1 MTSRTPAIP
10 RGVVLSVGFRSR
22 LACGVCAGLLA
33 LSFSLVGSPSIA
45 YAASGTGVT
54 AQQTLINQDRA
65 AAGLG
70 SLNWSD
76 CLAAVAVQNA
86 ERIMAQGYL
95 SHTNGPTLDLD
106 CGIGSTQGGENI
118 AYMSGGINDTQ
129 ANTLFMNSAPHRANI
144 LGPYQYVAT
153 AWSVASNGY
162 AYLAEEFLGAATTV
176 VPGGLHPLPPAR
188 ILDTRIGLGG
198 VTGRLGPGGTL
209 SMLVAGSGGVPSTG
223 FDAVVVNVTVTDT
236 TSPGFLTVYPQEDPR
251 PNASNLNWVAGQTV
265 ANLVQVAV
273 RGSGRL
279 TLYNAAGYADVVVDV
294 SGYVPATTTAPGPD
308 GRYNALVP
316 ARLLDTRDGTG
327 GYRAPIGPRQ
337 TIALQVAG
345 RGGVPSTGAAAVV
358 LNLTATDATGAPSSF
373 LTAYPTGLPV
383 PLSSS
388 LNFTAG
394 QTVANRVVV
403 KLGVGGQVN
412 LYNAAGSVD
421 AVADVAGWYTDG
433 IAASN
438 GSTFTGVTPVRI
450 LDTRIGTGGISG
462 QVPAGGTIA
471 VTVAGRGGV
480 PLMSSTSPVP
490 PTAVVLNVTATN
502 PTAGSSFLTVFADGA
517 PRPATSDLNFTAGR
531 SVPNLVVARLGSNGL
546 VDVYNAAGS
555 TDVIFDV
562 VGWYG

>member
-1 MTSRTPAIP
+1 MGFVRHRAAAHT
-10 RGVVLSVGFRSR
+10 VL
-22 LACGVCAGLLA
+22 LAAACGLA
-33 LSFSLVGSPSIA
+33 SYMYAALPASPVH
-45 YAASGTGVT
+45 AASGTGVT
-54 AQQTLINQDRA
+54 AQQALINQDRA
-65 AAGLG
+65 ASGLG
-70 SLNWSD
+70 ALSWSD

-86 ERIMAQGYL
+86 ERIMAQGAL

-118 AYMSGGINDTQ
+118 AYLSGGINDTE

-162 AYLAEEFLGAATTV
+162 AYVAEEFLGAAGTV

-188 ILDTRIGLGG
+188 ILDTRSGLGG
-198 VTGRLGPGGTL
+198 VPAARLGPGGTL
-209 SMLVAGSGGVPSTG
+209 SMQVAGWGGVPSTG

-251 PNASNLNWVAGQTV
+251 PDASNLNWVAGQTV

-273 RGSGRL
+273 RDSGRL
-279 TLYNAAGYADVVVDV
+279 TLYNAAGYADAVVDV
-294 SGYVPATTTAPGPD
+294 SGYVPTIATAPSPD
-308 GRYNALVP
+308 GRYNPLVP

-337 TIALQVAG
+337 TITLQVGG
-345 RGGVPSTGAAAVV
+345 RGGVPSTGAGAVV
-358 LNLTATDATGAPSSF
+358 LNLTATDAAGAPSSF
-373 LTAYPTGLPV
+373 LTAYPSGLPV
-383 PLSSS
+383 PPSSS

-403 KLGVGGQVN
+403 ELGAGGQVN

-433 IAASN
+433 ITASS

-450 LDTRIGTGGISG
+450 LDTRNGTGGFAG
-462 QVPAGGTIA
+462 RVPAGGTIA
-471 VTVAGRGGV
+471 VTVAGWGGV

-490 PTAVVLNVTATN
+490 PTAVVLNVTATD
-502 PTAGSSFLTVFADGA
+502 PTASSFLTIFPDGA
-517 PRPATSDLNFTAGR
+517 PRPATSDLNFTAGQ
-531 SVPNLVVARLGSNGL
+531 SAPNLVVAAVASNGL